1 MPADSDLSQI
11 FFPSAEVVVS
21 KETPAS
27 VRLCRAEPRSTSVF
41 PLLQQLERTPD
52 TKPKKCA
59 KSHQGSGQRCCL
71 CEIKTGQYSIPT
83 QLIRSHMTLDS
94 PPLISLLA
102 RRQEEVQS
110 GFYDSSFLFP
120 VWETM
125 SVLFANHRG
134 GLLGAL
140 GICFF

>member
-1 MPADSDLSQI
+1 MTFCRF
-11 FFPSAEVVVS
+11 FFPLADVFVS

-27 VRLCRAEPRSTSVF
+27 VQFRRAEPRSTSVF
-41 PLLQQLERTPD
+41 PLLHQLDWTPD
-52 TKPKKCA
+52 TKPKECA
-59 KSHQGSGQRCCL
+59 KSLQSSGQRCL
-71 CEIKTGQYSIPT
+71 CQIKTGQYGIPT
-83 QLIRSHMTLDS
+83 QLIRLHMTLGLLS
-94 PPLISLLA
+94 LISLLV

-125 SVLFANHRG
+125 SALFANHRR
-134 GLLGAL
+134 GLLSAL